1 MNGTHQGRSEK
12 HQRNRE
18 EAKEVREEND
28 GAKGRSFAE
37 PEGDR
42 EAGKEVP
49 EKGRTGLRSRRT
61 IRAKS
66 PRSTFSGRPQTH

>member
-1 MNGTHQGRSEK
+1 MIGTHQGRSEK

-18 EAKEVREEND
+18 EAKEEREEKD
-28 GAKGRSFAE
+28 GGKGRSFAE

-49 EKGRTGLRSRRT
+49 EKGRTGLRS
-61 IRAKS
+61 
-66 PRSTFSGRPQTH
+66 